1 MNRFAALLDRL
12 AYQPGR
18 NAKLRL
24 LTDYFRTTVDP
35 DRGYA
40 LAAITGSLS
49 FRYAKPGLIRT
60 LIAER
65 TDPAAPGGSAEI
77 VYDKYCRIP
86 VKPGRVAVV
95 APVSPCA
102 RGADLG
108 PPAAPFP
115 VKAAP
120 PAESQDNTGYYLL
133 GGAAAVGLGVG
144 IWALT
149 KSSSSSPAPASP

>member
-1 MNRFAALLDRL
+1 M
-12 AYQPGR
+12 
-18 NAKLRL
+18 
-24 LTDYFRTTVDP
+24 
-35 DRGYA
+35 
-40 LAAITGSLS
+40 
-49 FRYAKPGLIRT
+49 RT
-60 LIAER
+60 LQFLVVAPLVAFNIPSTGAAAAPIVGAFQINSGSGYLNSGSGFRPVTVTTEVAAG
-65 TDPAAPGGSAEI
+65 DSVMVAPGGSAEI

>member
-1 MNRFAALLDRL
+1 MRAPQFFLTAAIVAFSVPPVGAMAAPIVGTL
-12 AYQPGR
+12 QVHSGSGSV
-18 NAKLRL
+18 NSGHG
-24 LTDYFRTTVDP
+24 FRPVAGATE
-35 DRGYA
+35 
-40 LAAITGSLS
+40 LAAGDSVIVS
-49 FRYAKPGLIRT
+49 
-60 LIAER
+60 
-65 TDPAAPGGSAEI
+65 PGGDAEI
-77 VYDKYCRIP
+77 VYDEYCRIP

-149 KSSSSSPAPASP
+149 KSSSTSPAPASP